1 MPKNEIA
8 PVYRLLR
15 PLLFALDAE
24 LSHDLTLGTIAAA
37 HKTPGVPALMRRT
50 FRTPALPV
58 RAMGITFPNPIGL
71 AAGLDKNG
79 RYLAP
84 LSALGFGWLEVGTVT
99 PRAQPG
105 NPHKRLFRV
114 AARDAIINRMGFNND
129 GVAALVANLR
139 HQTRPQVLGINIGKN
154 RDTSMERAIDD
165 YVLALRAV
173 APHADYVAVNI
184 SSPNTA
190 NLRTL
195 QEDAA
200 LTALLQALKAEQAL
214 LQRTLGRYVPI
225 ALKIAPDLDA
235 AALGA
240 IARIVR
246 DQHFDA
252 MIATNTTVTRP
263 DLGSTRFADEAGGL
277 SGAPLRPLATAA
289 TRSLFNELRGEI
301 PIIGVGGIDSA
312 AAAWERLLAGA
323 DLLQVYTG
331 LIYRGP
337 GLVKTLV
344 RDLHKRSLAGEAA
357 GDLAAAVRAARMNL
371 SSE

>member
-1 MPKNEIA
+1 M
-8 PVYRLLR
+8 YRLLR

-24 LSHDLTLGTIAAA
+24 LSHDFSLGALAAA
-37 HKTPGVPALMRRT
+37 YKVPGVPALMRRA
-50 FRTPALPV
+50 FRAPALPV

-71 AAGLDKNG
+71 AAGLDKNA
-79 RYLAP
+79 RYLGP
-84 LSALGFGWLEVGTVT
+84 LAALGFGWLEVGTVT

-105 NPHKRLFRV
+105 NPHKRLFRI
-114 AARDAIINRMGFNND
+114 AARDAIINRMGFNNE

-139 HQTRPQVLGINIGKN
+139 YQTRPQVLGINIGKN

-200 LTALLQALKAEQAL
+200 LAALLQALKAEQAL

-235 AALGA
+235 AALAA
-240 IARIVR
+240 IARTVR
-246 DQHFDA
+246 EQRFDA
-252 MIATNTTVTRP
+252 VIATNTTVTRP
-263 DLGSTRFADEAGGL
+263 GLGATRFADEAGGL

-289 TRSLFNELRGEI
+289 IRSLFAELQGEV
-301 PIIGVGGIDSA
+301 PIIGVGGIDSP

-344 RDLHKRSLAGEAA
+344 RDLHKRSVAGGAA
-357 GDLAAAVRAARMNL
+357 GDMASTINAARVNL
-371 SSE
+371 PSE

>member
-1 MPKNEIA
+1 MPAKRNR

-24 LSHDLTLGTIAAA
+24 LSHDLTLGALAAA
-37 HKTPGVPALMRRT
+37 YKAPAVPALMRRA
-50 FRTPALPV
+50 FRAPALPV
-58 RAMGITFPNPIGL
+58 RAMGLTFPNPIGL
-71 AAGLDKNG
+71 AAGLDKNA
-79 RYLAP
+79 RYLGP
-84 LSALGFGWLEVGTVT
+84 LAALGFGWLEVGTVT

-105 NPHKRLFRV
+105 NAHKRLFRV

-139 HQTRPQVLGINIGKN
+139 RQARPQVLGINIGKN

-190 NLRTL
+190 NLRAL

-200 LTALLQALKAEQAL
+200 LAALLQALKDEQAL

-235 AALGA
+235 AALAA
-240 IARIVR
+240 IARAVR
-246 DQHFDA
+246 AHRFDA
-252 MIATNTTVTRP
+252 VIATNTTVTRP
-263 DLGSTRFADEAGGL
+263 GLAGTRFADETGGL

-289 TRSLFNELRGEI
+289 VRVLFQELRGDI
-301 PIIGVGGIDSA
+301 PIVGVGGIDSP

-323 DLLQVYTG
+323 DLLQIYTG

-344 RDLHKRSLAGEAA
+344 RDLHTRSLAADA
-357 GDLAAAVRAARMNL
+357 HGDLAAAVKAARMNL

>member
-1 MPKNEIA
+1 M
-8 PVYRLLR
+8 YRLLR

-24 LSHDLTLGTIAAA
+24 LSHDLRLGGIAAA
-37 HKTPGVPALMRRT
+37 FKIPGVPALMRRA
-50 FRTPALPV
+50 FRTRALPV
-58 RAMGITFPNPIGL
+58 QAMGLTFPNPIGL

-79 RYLAP
+79 RYLGP
-84 LSALGFGWLEVGTVT
+84 LSALGFGWLEIGTVT
-99 PRAQPG
+99 PRPQPG
-105 NPHKRLFRV
+105 NAPKRLFRV
-114 AARDAIINRMGFNND
+114 AAREAIVNRMGFNND

-139 HQTRPQVLGINIGKN
+139 QQTRPQILGINIGKN

-190 NLRTL
+190 NLRAL

-200 LTALLQALKAEQAL
+200 LGALLAALKAEQAL
-214 LQRTLGRYVPI
+214 LRRTHGRYVPI

-235 AALGA
+235 AALTA
-240 IARIVR
+240 IARTVR
-246 DQHFDA
+246 AQHFDA
-252 MIATNTTVTRP
+252 VIATNTTVTRP
-263 DLGSTRFADEAGGL
+263 GLDATRFAEEAGGL

-289 TRSLFNELRGEI
+289 VRTLYAELRGEI
-301 PIIGVGGIDSA
+301 PIIGVGGIDSP

-323 DLLQVYTG
+323 DLLQIYTG

-344 RDLHKRSLAGEAA
+344 RDLHKRSLASGAA

>member
-1 MPKNEIA
+1 M
-8 PVYRLLR
+8 YRLLR
-15 PLLFALDAE
+15 PLLFSLDAE
-24 LSHDLTLGTIAAA
+24 LSHDLGLGAIAAA
-37 HKTPGVPALMRRT
+37 FKVPGVPALVRR
-50 FRTPALPV
+50 RLRAPSLPV
-58 RAMGITFPNPIGL
+58 RALGLTFPNPIGL

-79 RYLAP
+79 RYLGP
-84 LSALGFGWLEVGTVT
+84 LAALGFGWLEIGTVT

-105 NPHKRLFRV
+105 NPHKRLFRI
-114 AARDAIINRMGFNND
+114 AAREAIVNRMGFNND

-139 HQTRPQVLGINIGKN
+139 LQARPQVLGINIGKN

-200 LTALLQALKAEQAL
+200 LAALLAALKDEQAL
-214 LQRTLGRYVPI
+214 LERTLGRYVPI

-240 IARIVR
+240 IARSVR
-246 DQHFDA
+246 AQRFDA
-252 MIATNTTVTRP
+252 VIATNTTITRP
-263 DLGSTRFADEAGGL
+263 GLTGTRFANEAGGL

-289 TRSLFNELRGEI
+289 VRALFRELQGEI
-301 PIIGVGGIDSA
+301 PIIGVGGIDSP
-312 AAAWERLLAGA
+312 AAAWERLVAGA
-323 DLLQVYTG
+323 DLLQIYTG

-344 RDLHKRSLAGEAA
+344 RDLHKRSLSANAD
-357 GDLAAAVRAARMNL
+357 GDLMAAVRAARMNL